1 MHNPASAEEP
11 PLRIDAIRPPTGT
24 GTRAQGKTWSIEDC
38 IEYAVENNPEIRI
51 RETECAIA
59 NRNLASE
66 KLKMLPYVEIS
77 FPTNMYWGKSV
88 NINDLEIIS
97 GKLNFSSSMSV
108 SASMNIFNGLRTFNS
123 IRSMKKSYE
132 LSKYMKDIAVN
143 ETELSIIQAFL
154 QVLSDKMLLEIAE
167 NGYNAMRQQVSAAEK
182 LAGSGA
188 LAYGSLAELKSGL
201 ASEKVGLTE
210 ATFNLKSSW
219 IRLKE
224 LMNIP
229 YDTEME
235 IDGYNAS
242 GETVP
247 PPYIPDIDI
256 IYANALKMPQIKHAE
271 AELEKNE
278 IETMIAKG
286 SFMPSVSVS
295 AGYGS
300 YFTISDIPVKS
311 QLALN
316 ASPSFSIGISLPV
329 SNYPSA
335 ALEVK
340 TRKLMSEKLEMQ
352 ISQGKKQ
359 LYGELVKILNDT
371 YSYYEQYI
379 ESVENERAMQESFRY
394 VSEKFALGM
403 SSATDLVLAKSR
415 FDEASAKMVT
425 AKLRYLFQLKIIEF
439 YIRPR

>member
-1 MHNPASAEEP
+1 
-11 PLRIDAIRPPTGT
+11 
-24 GTRAQGKTWSIEDC
+24 
-38 IEYAVENNPEIRI
+38 
-51 RETECAIA
+51 
-59 NRNLASE
+59 
-66 KLKMLPYVEIS
+66 
-77 FPTNMYWGKSV
+77 
-88 NINDLEIIS
+88 
-97 GKLNFSSSMSV
+97 
-108 SASMNIFNGLRTFNS
+108 
-123 IRSMKKSYE
+123 MKKSYE

-210 ATFNLKSSW
+210 ASFNLKSSW

-425 AKLRYLFQLKIIEF
+425 AKFRYLFQLKIIEF